1 MYDVVSMIIEGKKE
15 SVRKPKL
22 SDIFVMDKKK
32 SVVKNKQKKTKT
44 NGQDITGDK
53 KKKPKVK

>member
-1 MYDVVSMIIEGKKE
+1 MIIEGKKE

>member
-1 MYDVVSMIIEGKKE
+1 MYDLVSMIIEDKKE

-22 SDIFVMDKKK
+22 SDVFVMDKKK

-44 NGQDITGDK
+44 NGKDITGNK